1 MEPDRDSVRV
11 EVFARNH
18 VPSCCR
24 RNPLF
29 VALRDIRFA
38 RGRFALMGA
47 VVTLITT
54 LVVFLYGLTGGL
66 AADASSAV
74 ADLPAASVVFGA
86 PQGAAP
92 EVSFSNSSI
101 SAAQQA
107 AWQAAPGVGAVDPIG
122 VAMSRLTS
130 GRAATSVSVIG
141 APAALLPPL
150 ERGTAPGAG
159 QVAVGATTAAA
170 DGVTVGSRVTVGS
183 QSLTVSGIT
192 ADRGYG
198 HAPSVW
204 TTEPTWQQV
213 SGATRP
219 VALAVDRGS
228 ADVAALDRAQ
238 NTDTVSRSGALAGID
253 GFSAEQGSLRL
264 IQGFLFAVSALV
276 VGAFFTVWTV
286 QRRADIA
293 VLKAVGASSGY
304 LVRDALAQ
312 ALILL
317 LGGALAGAAVGVAG
331 GALLGASGMPFTLSA
346 ATAAVPVLAMVLL
359 GLAGAALAVRR
370 ITSVDPLT
378 ALGANR

>member
-1 MEPDRDSVRV
+1 V
-11 EVFARNH
+11 
-18 VPSCCR
+18 
-24 RNPLF
+24 F

-66 AADASSAV
+66 AAGASSAV
-74 ADLPAASVVFGA
+74 AGLPVSGVVFGA
-86 PQGAAP
+86 PPGADP
-92 EVSFSNSSI
+92 EVSFSESSI
-101 SAAQQA
+101 SPAQLA
-107 AWQAAPGVGAVDPIG
+107 AWRSAPGVASVEPLG

-130 GRAATSVSVIG
+130 GGGATAVSVLG
-141 APAALLPPL
+141 TAAVLLPPL
-150 ERGTAPGAG
+150 LSGTAPADG
-159 QVAVGATTAAA
+159 QVAIGRSTATADKAAVGGT
-170 DGVTVGSRVTVGS
+170 VTVGART
-183 QSLTVSGIT
+183 LLVSGIT
-192 ADRGYG
+192 ADRSYA
-198 HAPSVW
+198 HAPTVW

-213 SGATRP
+213 SGAGQP
-219 VALAVDRGS
+219 SALAITAGR
-228 ADVAALDRAQ
+228 ADTAALDRAA
-238 NTDTVSRSGALAGID
+238 NTDAVSRSAALAGID
-253 GFSAEQGSLRL
+253 GYSAEQGSLQL

-293 VLKAVGASSGY
+293 VLKALGASSSY
-304 LVRDALAQ
+304 LVRDALGQ

-317 LGGALAGAAVGVAG
+317 LLGTVTGAAAGLAG
-331 GALLGASGMPFTLSA
+331 GAAAGGGLLGSGGPPFALSA
-346 ATAAVPVLAMVLL
+346 ATVGVPVLAMVLL